1 MIETIVAFIQ
11 QTVFPLGALGVFVA
25 EFVEEVIVPIPS
37 AMILLGSGFVFLKG
51 SISLSFLNT
60 LFFTVVIP
68 ATAGLTIGSL
78 VIYLLVFKFEKPFIE
93 KFGKYLTI
101 EQKDLDQ
108 MNERFNSGK
117 LDEIFIILARIFP
130 IVPSVVIAVFCGLI
144 KMPWKKYLIIT
155 IIGAFFRSLI
165 LSLVGWQVGE
175 LYIKYAG
182 AIGKIENTG
191 LILLVV
197 AFLGFVGYRKFNKKV
212 L

>member
-1 MIETIVAFIQ
+1 
-11 QTVFPLGALGVFVA
+11 
-25 EFVEEVIVPIPS
+25 
-37 AMILLGSGFVFLKG
+37 
-51 SISLSFLNT
+51 
-60 LFFTVVIP
+60 
-68 ATAGLTIGSL
+68 
-78 VIYLLVFKFEKPFIE
+78 
-93 KFGKYLTI
+93 
-101 EQKDLDQ
+101 
-108 MNERFNSGK
+108 
-117 LDEIFIILARIFP
+117 
-130 IVPSVVIAVFCGLI
+130 
-144 KMPWKKYLIIT
+144 MPWKKYLIIT

>member
-1 MIETIVAFIQ
+1 
-11 QTVFPLGALGVFVA
+11 
-25 EFVEEVIVPIPS
+25 
-37 AMILLGSGFVFLKG
+37 MILLGSGFVFLKG